1 MSYTLEEM
9 KEALRGLDE
18 LTLLETLELTSEE
31 LVELLEDQIIEY
43 FDGLEQALSEK
54 EEDEEE
60 KE

>member
-54 EEDEEE
+54 EEDE
-60 KE
+60 